1 MHEKTNDHKSEKRQP
16 VDRSARR
23 QELRAEARTNKR
35 PPESKPQV
43 AAPSLTS
50 PDLTSP
56 THWPRYIEGKGWS
69 WSALPRTEAPRVPD
83 ILPDREHN
91 GDSAQIAYT
100 LCAAYTICGPDGS
113 PVPPVCE
120 NHELIAC
127 GPDLIWRTVGSE
139 PLRATQASW
148 SGRAVVGQRQTKEG
162 LADKYMR
169 DDARAVT
176 IAPSLPS
183 GWGRGHEDGWLRKR
197 EAVLVFGSEAIRATL
212 EGGLDRKKLTPDHG
226 ARWGFAW
233 QLPDLTS
240 EPNAPRWEA
249 YLRGMFGGEAESY
262 ADTDARIAYLET
274 WGGFALLGVAPS
286 LQLPALILCG
296 APGTGKSTLAR
307 LIASLYPDGAVS
319 QVEPQQWGSK
329 DAAGY
334 HLASLEGKL
343 LNAVYD
349 LDLSAPITDAATL
362 KKVIFGETV
371 NARQIR
377 SEAMSFDPRAAHIWC
392 GNGLPK
398 VVGADPA
405 LWARMLPLVVT
416 GQSWRGAPGERR
428 DLSAT
433 FAEELPQIVAR
444 LLWRA
449 QAALDRAAH
458 GERLLEPPPSSHAR
472 LASWRD
478 TADSVA
484 LWRSERLTYD
494 AALPATRSITRAA
507 AWQDY
512 QSWCMDTRH
521 QPCSQHE
528 WARRLEAQ
536 GIKIKRAG
544 HGGVVLERHNLSA
557 D

>member
-23 QELRAEARTNKR
+23 QEIRAEVRTNKR
-35 PPESKPQV
+35 APESKPQV

-50 PDLTSP
+50 PDPTRP

-69 WSALPRTEAPRVPD
+69 WSNLLRTEAPRVPD

-100 LCAAYTICGPDGS
+100 ICAAYTICGPDGS

-120 NHELIAC
+120 NHELVAC

-176 IAPSLPS
+176 IAPDLPS
-183 GWGRGHEDGWLRKR
+183 GWGCGDGWFRTR
-197 EAVLVFGSEAIRATL
+197 EAVLVFGSVAIRATTG
-212 EGGLDRKKLTPDHG
+212 EGLVREKLTPDHG

-240 EPNAPRWEA
+240 TPDAPLWTG
-249 YLRGMFGGEAESY
+249 YLSGMFSGEAEGC

-274 WGGFALLGVAPS
+274 WAGLALLGLAPR

-296 APGTGKSTLAR
+296 ERGTGKSTLAAV
-307 LIASLYPDGAVS
+307 LVSLYPSGAVS
-319 QVEPQQWGSK
+319 NIEPQQWGST

-343 LNAVYD
+343 LNAVND

-377 SEAMSFDPRAAHIWC
+377 GEPVSFNPRAAHFWC

-405 LWARMLPLVVT
+405 LWDRMLPLVVS
-416 GQSWRGAPGERR
+416 GKSWRGADGEER
-428 DLSAT
+428 DLG
-433 FAEELPQIVAR
+433 EKLRGELPQIVAR

-449 QAALDRAAH
+449 DQAL
-458 GERLLEPPPSSHAR
+458 ERVAKREPLLPAPPSSRAR

-484 LWRSERLTYD
+484 LWRSERLKHD
-494 AALPATRSITRAA
+494 PALPAIRSITRPL
-507 AWQDY
+507 AWRDY
-512 QSWCMDTRH
+512 QDWCQDTRH

-528 WARRLEAQ
+528 WGRRLVAQ
-536 GIKIKRAG
+536 GVEIKRAG
-544 HGGVVLERHNLSA
+544 APGFVLNGYDLRAE
-557 D
+557 

>member
-1 MHEKTNDHKSEKRQP
+1 
-16 VDRSARR
+16 
-23 QELRAEARTNKR
+23 
-35 PPESKPQV
+35 
-43 AAPSLTS
+43 
-50 PDLTSP
+50 
-56 THWPRYIEGKGWS
+56 
-69 WSALPRTEAPRVPD
+69 
-83 ILPDREHN
+83 
-91 GDSAQIAYT
+91 
-100 LCAAYTICGPDGS
+100 
-113 PVPPVCE
+113 
-120 NHELIAC
+120 
-127 GPDLIWRTVGSE
+127 
-139 PLRATQASW
+139 
-148 SGRAVVGQRQTKEG
+148 
-162 LADKYMR
+162 
-169 DDARAVT
+169 
-176 IAPSLPS
+176 
-183 GWGRGHEDGWLRKR
+183 
-197 EAVLVFGSEAIRATL
+197 VLVFGSEAIRATIG
-212 EGGLDRKKLTPDHG
+212 EGLVREKLTPNHG

-240 EPNAPRWEA
+240 PPDAPLWTD
-249 YLRGMFGGEAESY
+249 YLGGMFGGEAEGC
-262 ADTDARIAYLET
+262 ADTDERIAYLET
-274 WGGFALLGVAPS
+274 WAGLALLGLAPR

-296 APGTGKSTLAR
+296 ERGTGKTTLAD
-307 LIASLYPDGAVS
+307 LLADLYPSGAVS
-319 QVEPQQWGSK
+319 NVEPQQWGST

-343 LNAVYD
+343 LNKVND

-362 KKVIFGETV
+362 KKVIFGEAV

-377 SEAMSFDPRAAHIWC
+377 GIPVNFNPRAAHFWC

-398 VVGADPA
+398 VVGADAA
-405 LWARMLPLVVT
+405 LWDRMLPLVVS
-416 GQSWRGAPGERR
+416 GPPWRGAPGEER
-428 DLSAT
+428 DLG
-433 FAEELPQIVAR
+433 EKLRGELPNIVAR

-449 QAALDRAAH
+449 QAALERVAR
-458 GERLLEPPPSSHAR
+458 GERLLEPPPSSRAR

-521 QPCSQHE
+521 QSCSQHE

-557 D
+557 E